1 MDVSQRMDAY
11 QLYQKYSE
19 SNTWVPTPEDYDTN
33 NIKLV
38 ALVLKMQEERPELP
52 DIACSIDKLT
62 QQIIS
67 LHIDIDTKQLPEQ
80 KSAASDDEELLSK
93 SETVQQENKEITDAD
108 TEDDDTTEDADTT
121 DEEELLSNTETDQQ
135 ENKEMLSDT
144 ELLEELLS
152 NTETDQQENKEMLSD
167 PETIQRNPH
176 RTAKVQTEKENGAI
190 QRNPHRT
197 AKVQTEKENG
207 AIYTCAQARTLC
219 NTLMVGKSKSRIK
232 CIADTLHANVPI
244 NWVHTFASKVIGAT
258 QPQLYRTL
266 RNTDSHIHVISGS
279 VLHFLSQ
286 CDQADKEYT
295 QAANNVPTKNNIP
308 TNITTFAWGEGN
320 DTAIHIQKF
329 NQRIREIFKGVSV
342 SIAIMFIGSI
352 GLPLHELFKP
362 RDYIQR
368 FQKGRFKF
376 LNSDNIVKSTLR
388 KFIKIKKISPDIEA
402 AQLLQQ
408 YSNDEQLF
416 ETIIPAS
423 SVEQYLFKHWYSYP
437 KHNEL
442 QNILVIAQQLLDL
455 WRTGQQNRTE

>member
-1 MDVSQRMDAY
+1 MDAY

-19 SNTWVPTPEDYDTN
+19 SNTWVPTSEDYDTN
-33 NIKLV
+33 NTKLV
-38 ALVLKMQEERPELP
+38 ALVLEMQDERPELP

-62 QQIIS
+62 EEITS
-67 LHIDIDTKQLPEQ
+67 LQIDIDQKQLPEPPT
-80 KSAASDDEELLSK
+80 SNEEEFLSNP
-93 SETVQQENKEITDAD
+93 ETVQQENEEITTDEELSNPE
-108 TEDDDTTEDADTT
+108 TVQQENEEITT
-121 DEEELLSNTETDQQ
+121 DEEEFLSNPETVQQ
-135 ENKEMLSDT
+135 EN
-144 ELLEELLS
+144 EEI
-152 NTETDQQENKEMLSD
+152 LSD
-167 PETIQRNPH
+167 PETVQRNPH
-176 RTAKVQTEKENGAI
+176 SDKDKKVEIE
-190 QRNPHRT
+190 
-197 AKVQTEKENG
+197 VEKENG

-258 QPQLYRTL
+258 QPQFYRTL

-279 VLHFLSQ
+279 VLDFLSW
-286 CDQADKEYT
+286 CDKADKAYIHASKDERR
-295 QAANNVPTKNNIP
+295 QNVP

-320 DTAIHIQKF
+320 EKAIHIQKF
-329 NQRIREIFKGVSV
+329 NKRIREIFKGVSV

-455 WRTGQQNRTE
+455 WRTGKQNRTE

>member
-1 MDVSQRMDAY
+1 MRSTLQRMDAY

-19 SNTWVPTPEDYDTN
+19 SNTWVPTPEEYDTN
-33 NIKLV
+33 NTKLV
-38 ALVLKMQEERPELP
+38 ALVLEMQDERPELP

-62 QQIIS
+62 EEITS
-67 LHIDIDTKQLPEQ
+67 LQIDIDQKQLPEPPT
-80 KSAASDDEELLSK
+80 SNEEEFLSNP
-93 SETVQQENKEITDAD
+93 ETVQQENEEI
-108 TEDDDTTEDADTT
+108 TT
-121 DEEELLSNTETDQQ
+121 DEELSNPETVQQ
-135 ENKEMLSDT
+135 ENEEILSD
-144 ELLEELLS
+144 S
-152 NTETDQQENKEMLSD
+152 ETV
-167 PETIQRNPH
+167 QRNPH
-176 RTAKVQTEKENGAI
+176 SDSDKDKKVETE
-190 QRNPHRT
+190 
-197 AKVQTEKENG
+197 VEKENG

-258 QPQLYRTL
+258 QPQFYRTL

-320 DTAIHIQKF
+320 EKAIHIQKF

-455 WRTGQQNRTE
+455 WRTGKQNRTE